1 MDDTSRTRLLP
12 YVVIGLVL
20 TAIVW
25 AITYR
30 SVALEREQSFMQS
43 AEQAKRL
50 AGFFEQHALRAFRY
64 GDSYLKLARREYI
77 GTGSVDAIRKM
88 LDDVPLDKSIISHIT
103 IIDAT
108 GKPLLVSGHE
118 IKPGT
123 TAKDRDYFLFQKHN
137 QGDRIFVSLP
147 HKGRNTGKLLI
158 RLVRRI
164 TMPDGRFGG
173 VIFAALEVKQITRF
187 FAAMNLGPQ
196 SSATLVGTDKKIR
209 ARTSYGRL
217 GPGQDI
223 SGSRI
228 WRELEK
234 DPVGLYRQTSVV
246 DGITRYY
253 AYRKLSEFPLIVAI
267 GVSVEDITQAVT
279 QIKIPTYVIA
289 VLMTIVIAVLT
300 ILICR
305 EILVSKKLRDGEAR
319 IRTIIDSI
327 TDGIIAVDE
336 TGCIESFNIGA
347 QKIFGYD
354 TNELLGQD
362 VSILAAEPDR
372 SRHEDYVRNYCRTG
386 ERKIVGKGYR
396 EVRARRKDGTEFSA
410 EISIN
415 EMTIGKTRCFVGT
428 LSDITERKKLE
439 EQLHQAQKM
448 EALGQLTG
456 GVAHDFN
463 NLLAVILGNS
473 ELLGLSLRA
482 GDKRQCE
489 RLDAIIRATTLG
501 GELTQRLLAFA
512 RKQALRPQVVDLEA
526 SVAATAEILH
536 RTLGETIEIETVGAG
551 DLWPC
556 KVDPSQLENALLNLA
571 LNARD
576 AMPNGGKLTIETA
589 NVHLDDAYAAGHPG
603 AAPGQYVMLAVTD
616 TGGGM
621 TPEVLEHAFEPF
633 YTTKEVGKGS
643 GLGLSMVYGF
653 ARQSDG
659 HATVHS
665 EAPRGTTVKLYLPR
679 AQHESIEA
687 QPRQQDAGD
696 LTARG
701 ESVLVVED
709 DPDVRALA
717 VNVLGSLGYRVRE
730 AGTGKAALEMLEGET
745 QVDLLL
751 TDVVLPGGM
760 GGPDLAE
767 RARRRHAGLKVLY
780 MSGYPENAM
789 GNVGYMANDTLLLQ
803 KPFRT
808 EDLARRVRVVLE
820 RSIAV

>member
-1 MDDTSRTRLLP
+1 MDDTPRTPLLP
-12 YVVIGLVL
+12 YVAIGLAL

-30 SVALEREQSFMQS
+30 SVALEREQSFQQS
-43 AEQAKRL
+43 AEQAKRM

-64 GDSYLKLARREYI
+64 GDSYLKLARREFI
-77 GTGSVDAIRKM
+77 GSNSIDAVRRM

-103 IIDAT
+103 VIDAAGT
-108 GKPLLVSGHE
+108 PLLVSGHK

-123 TAKDRDYFLFQKHN
+123 TAKDRDYFLFQKN
-137 QGDRIFVSLP
+137 SQGDQIFVSLP
-147 HKGRNTGKLLI
+147 HKGRNSGKLLI

-164 TMPDGRFGG
+164 TLPDGRFGG
-173 VIFAALEVKQITRF
+173 VIFAAMEVKQITRF
-187 FAAMNLGPQ
+187 FAAMNLGPR

-209 ARTSYGRL
+209 ARSSYGRL

-223 SGSRI
+223 SGSRL
-228 WRELEK
+228 WRELEQG
-234 DPVGLYRQTSVV
+234 PEGLYRQTSVV
-246 DGITRYY
+246 DGVTRHY

-267 GVSVEDITQAVT
+267 GVSVEDIAQAVT
-279 QIKIPTYVIA
+279 QMKVSAYVIA
-289 VLMTIVIAVLT
+289 VLMTVVIAVQT

-305 EILVSKKLRDGEAR
+305 EILVSKKLRDGKAR
-319 IRTIIDSI
+319 IRTIVDSI
-327 TDGIIAVDE
+327 TDGIIAIDE
-336 TGCIESFNIGA
+336 TGRIGSVNIGA
-347 QKIFGYD
+347 EKMFGYD
-354 TNELLGQD
+354 KSELLGQN

-372 SRHEDYVRNYCRTG
+372 SRHQDYISNYRLTG
-386 ERKIVGKGYR
+386 KPKVIGQGYR

-415 EMTIGKTRCFVGT
+415 EMKLGDTFRFVGT
-428 LSDITERKKLE
+428 ISDITERKRLE
-439 EQLHQAQKM
+439 DQLHQAQKM

-473 ELLGLSLRA
+473 ELLGLSLNA
-482 GDKRQCE
+482 DEERQRE
-489 RLDAIIRATTLG
+489 RVDAIIRSATLG

-512 RKQALRPQVVDLEA
+512 RKQALHPQVLNLEA
-526 SVAATAEILH
+526 SVAATVEILH
-536 RTLGETIEIETVGAG
+536 RTLGETIEIETETAG
-551 DLWPC
+551 NLWSC
-556 KVDPSQLENALLNLA
+556 KVDPGQLQNALLNLA

-576 AMPNGGKLTIETA
+576 AMQGGGKLTIETA
-589 NVHLDDAYAAGHPG
+589 NVQLDDAYAAGHPG
-603 AAPGQYVMLAVTD
+603 TKPGQYVMLAVTD
-616 TGGGM
+616 TGCGM
-621 TPEVLEHAFEPF
+621 TPEVLDHAFEPF

-665 EAPRGTTVKLYLPR
+665 ETHNGTTVKLYLPR
-679 AQHESIEA
+679 A
-687 QPRQQDAGD
+687 
-696 LTARG
+696 RG
-701 ESVLVVED
+701 ESVEVPPPPDAAHLTAKGESILIVED

-717 VNVLGSLGYRVRE
+717 VNVLASLGYRVCE
-730 AGTGKAALEMLEGET
+730 AGTGKAALDTLERESDI
-745 QVDLLL
+745 DLLL

-767 RARRRHAGLKVLY
+767 RARRRHANLRVLF

-789 GNVGYMANDTLLLQ
+789 GSMGRLADDTLLLQ

-808 EDLARRVRVVLE
+808 ADLARRVRVVLE
-820 RSIAV
+820 RGIAV